1 MIPDSIKCHK
11 PKGTEIRHK
20 NGHYYVYR
28 VKGYYDKVAHKSK
41 SKSLGCI
48 GQIYDGIGFVPNKK
62 EAGLMELTTKEYG
75 ATRIAMAAS
84 QDIFDKLRECFPS
97 DFIRI
102 YTMAILKMLGNLP
115 SKDLDI
121 AYAKSAI
128 SVILPKVHLSKNT
141 VPNFL
146 SHLSLQRSGMIK
158 FMQEYAHCGDG
169 GIIFD
174 GTSFISGAR
183 LNPFCEKG
191 YSPGNIGKSQIR
203 LLYAYNRESRM
214 PIYFLVAPG
223 TASDKTAFE
232 AALDEIGGEGCT
244 VILDKGFFSAKN
256 IALLNGMDF
265 IIPLQKNTKLVPY
278 EIKKFSAYERV
289 LNNNFSYHKR
299 IIFFT
304 EVEQE
309 KFDGCKLYVFYD
321 NERRQYLMENY
332 MRKKQNKD
340 GLIPDELMPQVI
352 ADTASFGVSM
362 LLTSLDVPAKQV
374 YLDYKTRWEIEAMFD
389 THKNTLGFNMKY
401 ETSYNTME
409 GWAFIEF
416 IALLIYHKI
425 NAILMASNL
434 IKTFNVKDILFRA
447 ATITQSMSSG
457 SWKVCN
463 LTKPLNDIFKAM
475 GVTID
480 VIS

>member
-223 TASDKTAFE
+223 SASDKAAFE
-232 AALDEIGGEGCT
+232 TALDEIGG
-244 VILDKGFFSAKN
+244 
-256 IALLNGMDF
+256 
-265 IIPLQKNTKLVPY
+265 
-278 EIKKFSAYERV
+278 
-289 LNNNFSYHKR
+289 
-299 IIFFT
+299 
-304 EVEQE
+304 
-309 KFDGCKLYVFYD
+309 
-321 NERRQYLMENY
+321 
-332 MRKKQNKD
+332 
-340 GLIPDELMPQVI
+340 
-352 ADTASFGVSM
+352 
-362 LLTSLDVPAKQV
+362 
-374 YLDYKTRWEIEAMFD
+374 
-389 THKNTLGFNMKY
+389 
-401 ETSYNTME
+401 
-409 GWAFIEF
+409 
-416 IALLIYHKI
+416 
-425 NAILMASNL
+425 
-434 IKTFNVKDILFRA
+434 
-447 ATITQSMSSG
+447 
-457 SWKVCN
+457 
-463 LTKPLNDIFKAM
+463 
-475 GVTID
+475 
-480 VIS
+480 